1 MGSPTTGPCRI
12 VALHGFLGHTDDWI
26 PLRRRLPGVWW
37 SPLDLWDIIRPAG
50 VRDWTSVGS
59 AIDRAIRAAAD
70 ASPRLPAVTLGY
82 SFGARL
88 LLAAPGAASHVMGTC
103 FASCNPGLAAT
114 DDAGREARRV
124 SDESWVRR
132 LLDSDPPALYDAWN
146 TQPVLASS
154 APMAARE
161 ELPADRETLA
171 KAMRVLSV
179 AGQPDWDGRLRG
191 WPGPALMVA
200 GERDA
205 KYAAIA
211 RGFERASRNLDVSIV
226 SGAGHRVP
234 WDNPE
239 EFVEVFAAWVNG
251 LISRSRA

>member
-1 MGSPTTGPCRI
+1 MPGPYRV
-12 VALHGFLGHTDDWI
+12 VALHGFLGHPDDWM
-26 PLRRRLPGVWW
+26 PLRRRMPGVWW
-37 SPLDLWDIIRPAG
+37 SSLDLWALIGRKE
-50 VRDWTSVGS
+50 VRDWTALGYALKT
-59 AIDRAIRAAAD
+59 AIAAAAD
-70 ASPRLPAVTLGY
+70 ATPRLPTVVLAY

-88 LLAAPGAASHVMGTC
+88 TLAAPRAASHVMGTC
-103 FASCNPGLAAT
+103 FVSCNPGLGAT

-124 SDESWVRR
+124 SDESWARR
-132 LLDSDPPALYDAWN
+132 LLDADPPALYDAWN

-154 APMAARE
+154 KPTAARE

-171 KAMRVLSV
+171 KAMRVFSV

-200 GERDA
+200 GERDG

-211 RGFERASRNLDVSIV
+211 RTFEHASRNLDVSIV

-239 EFVEVFAAWVNG
+239 EFVEVFAAWVDG